1 MPERFGSLLR
11 RQRRDRAKTLGD
23 LARFLEVSVAYVSDV
38 ERGNRNPF
46 STERILK
53 IANFLGQ
60 DPTALMEAAG
70 LERGLIEYDIRSASP
85 LEAAVVGGL
94 VTGLARGGISEE
106 KLHTIQR
113 ILQGGDDED
122 E

>member
-11 RQRRDRAKTLGD
+11 RQRRDRAKTIGD